1 MSSLLDIITAT
12 FIGAIVILM
21 IIGIVF
27 YIQNSS
33 QEVNN
38 ANIAQMNL
46 KEIAELLDYDLY
58 KIGFRVPGNKIILAD
73 STRLTFLSDIDNNG
87 KIDTIR
93 YFVGSPSDL
102 SSTPNPNDRILY
114 RLVNNEPQRGSN
126 LGVVDFKFTYY
137 DSTNTKINYSSLVT
151 QTQRDRIKAIEY
163 YVKVE
168 SLYPIEGYYPGAE
181 IKKVVRPKNL

>member
-1 MSSLLDIITAT
+1 MTSLLDIITAT
-12 FIGAIVILM
+12 FIGATLILM
-21 IIGIVF
+21 ILGIIF

-38 ANIAQMNL
+38 ANLAQMNV

-58 KIGFRVPGNKIILAD
+58 KIGFRVPGSKIILAD
-73 STRLTFLSDIDNNG
+73 STRLYFLSDIDNNG
-87 KIDTIR
+87 KIDTIK
-93 YFVGSPSDL
+93 YILGSPDEL
-102 SSTPNPNDRILY
+102 TVTPNPKDKILY
-114 RLVNNEPQRGSN
+114 RVMNNEPLRGSN

-137 DSTNTKINYSSLVT
+137 DSTNAKINYSSLVS
-151 QTQRDRIKAIEY
+151 QTQRDRIKTIEY
-163 YVKVE
+163 YVKTE

>member
-1 MSSLLDIITAT
+1 MTSLLDIITAT
-12 FIGAIVILM
+12 FIGATLILM
-21 IIGIVF
+21 ILGIIF

-38 ANIAQMNL
+38 ANLAQMNV

-58 KIGFRVPGNKIILAD
+58 KIGFRVPGSKIILAD
-73 STRLTFLSDIDNNG
+73 STRLYFLSDIDNNG
-87 KIDTIR
+87 KIDTIK
-93 YFVGSPSDL
+93 YILGSPDEL
-102 SSTPNPNDRILY
+102 TVTPNPKDKILY
-114 RLVNNEPQRGSN
+114 RVMNNEPLQGSN

-137 DSTNTKINYSSLVT
+137 DSTNTKINYSSLVS
-151 QTQRDRIKAIEY
+151 QTQRDMIKAIEY
-163 YVKVE
+163 YVKTE

>member
-12 FIGAIVILM
+12 FIGAILILM
-21 IIGIVF
+21 IIGISF
-27 YIQNSS
+27 YIQNSA

-38 ANIAQMNL
+38 ANIAQMNV
-46 KEIAELLDYDLY
+46 KEISEVLDYDLY
-58 KIGFRVPGNKIILAD
+58 KVGYRVSGSKILLAD

-87 KIDTIR
+87 KVDTVR
-93 YFVGSPSDL
+93 YLLGNPADL

-114 RLVNNEPQRGSN
+114 RILNNEPLRGSN

-137 DSTNTKINYSSLVT
+137 DSSNIKINYSSLVS
-151 QTQRDRIKAIEY
+151 QTQRDRIKSIEY
-163 YVKVE
+163 YIKVE

-181 IKKVVRPKNL
+181 IKKIVRPKNL